1 MFSTHGRLEIGHGGV
16 LAVRVTRP
24 PFGEETDRQSAEH
37 TQHPDGVAIANA
49 ALIFVGRGVEALVE
63 TCFNAPILTDA
74 LQPLLRRQAPRR
86 EAAEQMHRLGFVFTE
101 MAIELCDLLDMGEA
115 DLFSGGRLGMDL
127 AALPPAPIQ
136 FLGPRHRRAARLR
149 GKKPPAWRRS
159 VRGVCAGCLFGY
171 P

>member
-1 MFSTHGRLEIGHGGV
+1 MFSTHGGLEIGHGGV
-16 LAVRVTRP
+16 LAVRVAGT
-24 PFGEETDRQSAEH
+24 PFGEETDRQAAEH
-37 TQHPDGVAIANA
+37 TQDPHGVAIADA

-63 TCFNAPILTDA
+63 TCFDAPILTDA
-74 LQPLLRRQAPRR
+74 LQPLLRRQAPWR
-86 EAAEQMHRLGFVFTE
+86 EATEQMHRLGFVFTE
-101 MAIELCDLLDMGEA
+101 VAIELCDLLDMGEA

-127 AALPPAPIQ
+127 AALPSAPIQ

-159 VRGVCAGCLFGY
+159 VRGVCAGFLFGC